1 MTITMPRTTPQSAP
15 QTTPQK
21 TLSSSSKRHRT
32 LAGIFAALVAG
43 ALIACQTRING
54 ALAVELH
61 DSTLAALIS
70 FGSGLLILTL
80 IVPFVPTARAGMR
93 TLRTEVR
100 TKRLP
105 WWYLTGGAFGAFFV
119 ITQGLAATALGVA
132 LFTVAVVASQTI
144 SSAVIDRVGLGSL
157 QKRPVTVLRVA
168 ASVLAVG
175 AVLFSGLADLRLDGP
190 FLLVF
195 LPLAAGFGI
204 GWQQAINGHVRHVT
218 RSPLTATYVNFVVGT
233 TVLAIAALAFGFVG
247 GWQHAFPSDPTL
259 YAGGAIGVIF
269 IVVAAVLVP
278 ITGVL
283 FFALGS
289 IAGQLLGAL
298 ALEIFFPVD
307 GDGVAPTTIIGVAL
321 TLIAVAVASLSSQ
334 RPATVSRTR

>member
-1 MTITMPRTTPQSAP
+1 MLPTNRQSRRRA
-15 QTTPQK
+15 
-21 TLSSSSKRHRT
+21 
-32 LAGIFAALVAG
+32 LAGIFAAVVAG
-43 ALIACQTRING
+43 MLVSLQSRING
-54 ALAVELH
+54 ELAVELH
-61 DSTLAALIS
+61 DAALAAVIS
-70 FGSGLLILTL
+70 FGSGLVILTL
-80 IVPFVPTARAGMR
+80 IVPFVPSARRGFR
-93 TLRTEVR
+93 TLRTEVTSR
-100 TKRLP
+100 RLP

-119 ITQGLAATALGVA
+119 LTQGLAATALGVA

-144 SSAVIDRVGLGSL
+144 SSAVIDRVGIGSL
-157 QKRPVTVLRVA
+157 PKRPVTVLRVA

-233 TVLAIAALAFGFVG
+233 SVLAIAALSYGFAA
-247 GWQHAFPSDPTL
+247 GWQHEFPTDPML
-259 YAGGAIGVIF
+259 YIGGAIGVIF
-269 IVVAAVLVP
+269 IAVAAVLVP

-289 IAGQLLGAL
+289 IAGQLIGAL
-298 ALEIFFPVD
+298 ALEILVPTD
-307 GDGVAPTTIIGVAL
+307 SDGVAPTTVIGVVL
-321 TLIAVAVASLSSQ
+321 TLIAVAIASFSSQ
-334 RPATVSRTR
+334 RAPKTPLSN

>member
-1 MTITMPRTTPQSAP
+1 MLPTNPQSRRRA
-15 QTTPQK
+15 
-21 TLSSSSKRHRT
+21 
-32 LAGIFAALVAG
+32 LAGIFAAIVAG
-43 ALIACQTRING
+43 ALVAVQSRING
-54 ALAVELH
+54 ELAVELQ

-70 FGSGLLILTL
+70 FTSGLIILTL
-80 IVPFVPTARAGMR
+80 IVPFVPTARAGLR
-93 TLRTEVR
+93 TLRTEVVS
-100 TKRLP
+100 KRLP

-119 ITQGLAATALGVA
+119 LTQGLAATALGVA

-144 SSAVIDRVGLGSL
+144 SSAVIDRVGIGSL

-168 ASVLAVG
+168 ASALAVG
-175 AVLFSGLADLRLDGP
+175 AVIFSGLADLRLDGP

-233 TVLAIAALAFGFVG
+233 TALAIATISYGFFG
-247 GWQHAFPSDPTL
+247 GWQHELPADPTL
-259 YAGGAIGVIF
+259 YVGGAIGVIF
-269 IVVAAVLVP
+269 IAVAAVLVP

-289 IAGQLLGAL
+289 IAGQLMGAL
-298 ALEIFFPVD
+298 ALEILLPTD
-307 GDGVAPTTIIGVAL
+307 SDGVAPTTVIGVVL
-321 TLIAVAVASLSSQ
+321 TLIAVAIASLSSQ
-334 RPATVSRTR
+334 RPPKKLRSN

>member
-1 MTITMPRTTPQSAP
+1 MLPTNPQSRRRA
-15 QTTPQK
+15 
-21 TLSSSSKRHRT
+21 
-32 LAGIFAALVAG
+32 LAGIFAAIVAG
-43 ALIACQTRING
+43 ALVAAQSRING
-54 ALAVELH
+54 ELAVELQ

-70 FGSGLLILTL
+70 FTSGLIILTI
-80 IVPFVPTARAGMR
+80 IVPFVPTARAGLR
-93 TLRTEVR
+93 TLRTEVVS
-100 TKRLP
+100 KRLP

-119 ITQGLAATALGVA
+119 LTQGLAATALGVA

-144 SSAVIDRVGLGSL
+144 SSAVIDRVGIGSL

-175 AVLFSGLADLRLDGP
+175 AVIFSGLADLRLDGP

-218 RSPLTATYVNFVVGT
+218 RSPLTATLVNFVVGT
-233 TVLAIAALAFGFVG
+233 SVLAIAAIAYGFVG
-247 GWQHAFPSDPTL
+247 GWQHQFPTDPTL
-259 YAGGAIGVIF
+259 YIGGAIGVIF
-269 IVVAAVLVP
+269 IAVAAVLVP

-289 IAGQLLGAL
+289 IAGQLVGAL
-298 ALEIFFPVD
+298 ALEVFLPTD
-307 GDGVAPTTIIGVAL
+307 NDGVAPTTVIGVVL

-334 RPATVSRTR
+334 RPTKKTRSN

>member
-1 MTITMPRTTPQSAP
+1 VDQRPILDMTTPMLPTNPQSRRRA
-15 QTTPQK
+15 
-21 TLSSSSKRHRT
+21 
-32 LAGIFAALVAG
+32 LAGIFAAIVAG
-43 ALIACQTRING
+43 ALVAAQSRING
-54 ALAVELH
+54 ELAVELQ

-70 FGSGLLILTL
+70 FVSGLIILTL
-80 IVPFVPTARAGMR
+80 VIPFVPTARAGLR
-93 TLRTEVR
+93 TLRAEVVS
-100 TKRLP
+100 KRLP

-119 ITQGLAATALGVA
+119 LTQGLAATALGVA

-144 SSAVIDRVGLGSL
+144 SSAVIDRVGIGSL
-157 QKRPVTVLRVA
+157 QKRPVTLLRVA

-175 AVLFSGLADLRLDGP
+175 AVIFSGLADLRLDGP

-233 TVLAIAALAFGFVG
+233 SMLAIAAIAYGFAG
-247 GWQHAFPSDPTL
+247 GWQHEYPTDLTL
-259 YAGGAIGVIF
+259 YIGGTIGVIF

-283 FFALGS
+283 FFALAS
-289 IAGQLLGAL
+289 ISGQLIGAL
-298 ALEIFFPVD
+298 ALEILLPTD
-307 GDGVAPTTIIGVAL
+307 SDGVAPTTVVGVVL
-321 TLIAVAVASLSSQ
+321 TLIAVVIASLSSQ
-334 RPATVSRTR
+334 RPPKKPRSS

>member
-1 MTITMPRTTPQSAP
+1 MLPTNPRSRRRA
-15 QTTPQK
+15 
-21 TLSSSSKRHRT
+21 
-32 LAGIFAALVAG
+32 LAGIFAAVLAG
-43 ALIACQTRING
+43 ALVASQSRING
-54 ALAVELH
+54 ELAVELQ
-61 DSTLAALIS
+61 DSALAALVS
-70 FGSGLLILTL
+70 FGSGLLILSL
-80 IVPFVPTARAGMR
+80 IVPFVPTARAGLR
-93 TLRTEVR
+93 TLRTEV
-100 TKRLP
+100 TNKRLP

-119 ITQGLAATALGVA
+119 LTQGLAATALGVA

-144 SSAVIDRVGLGSL
+144 SSAVIDRVGIGSL

-190 FLLVF
+190 FLLVL

-218 RSPLTATYVNFVVGT
+218 RSPLTATLVNFVVGT
-233 TVLAIAALAFGFVG
+233 SVLAIAAIAYGFVG
-247 GWQHAFPSDPTL
+247 GWQHQFPTDPTL
-259 YAGGAIGVIF
+259 YIGGAIGVIF
-269 IVVAAVLVP
+269 IAVAAVLVP

-289 IAGQLLGAL
+289 IAGQLVGAL
-298 ALEIFFPVD
+298 ALEVFLPTD
-307 GDGVAPTTIIGVAL
+307 NDGVAPTTVIGVVL

-334 RPATVSRTR
+334 RPTKKTRSN

>member
-1 MTITMPRTTPQSAP
+1 MNAPMLPTTPRSRRRA
-15 QTTPQK
+15 
-21 TLSSSSKRHRT
+21 
-32 LAGIFAALVAG
+32 LAGIFAAIVAGGLVA
-43 ALIACQTRING
+43 AQSRING
-54 ALAVELH
+54 ELAVELH

-80 IVPFVPTARAGMR
+80 IVPFVPTARAGFR
-93 TLRTEVR
+93 TLRTEVTSR
-100 TKRLP
+100 RLP

-119 ITQGLAATALGVA
+119 LTQGLAATALGVA

-144 SSAVIDRVGLGSL
+144 SSAVIDRVGIGSL

-168 ASVLAVG
+168 ASALAVG
-175 AVLFSGLADLRLDGP
+175 AVIFSGLADLRLDGP

-195 LPLAAGFGI
+195 LPLSAGFGI

-218 RSPLTATYVNFVVGT
+218 RSPLTATYVNFIVGT
-233 TVLAIAALAFGFVG
+233 SVLAVAAISYGFAS
-247 GWQHAFPSDPTL
+247 GWQHTFPTDPTL
-259 YAGGAIGVIF
+259 YIGGAIGVIF

-289 IAGQLLGAL
+289 IAGQLIGAL
-298 ALEIFFPVD
+298 ALEILLPTD
-307 GDGVAPTTIIGVAL
+307 SDGVAPTTVIGVVL
-321 TLIAVAVASLSSQ
+321 TLIAVAIASLSSQ
-334 RPATVSRTR
+334 RPPKTLLSN

>member
-1 MTITMPRTTPQSAP
+1 MLPTNPQSRRRA
-15 QTTPQK
+15 
-21 TLSSSSKRHRT
+21 
-32 LAGIFAALVAG
+32 LAGIFAAIVAG
-43 ALIACQTRING
+43 ALVAAQSRING
-54 ALAVELH
+54 ELAVELQ

-70 FGSGLLILTL
+70 FTSGLIILTI
-80 IVPFVPTARAGMR
+80 IVPFVPTARAGLR
-93 TLRTEVR
+93 TLRTEVVS
-100 TKRLP
+100 KRLP

-119 ITQGLAATALGVA
+119 LTQGLAATALGVA

-144 SSAVIDRVGLGSL
+144 SSAVIDRVGIGSL

-175 AVLFSGLADLRLDGP
+175 AVIFSGLADLRLDGP

-233 TVLAIAALAFGFVG
+233 TALAIVTIAYGFFG
-247 GWQHAFPSDPTL
+247 GWQHEFPSDPTL
-259 YAGGAIGVIF
+259 YIGGAIGVIF
-269 IVVAAVLVP
+269 IAVAAVLVP

-289 IAGQLLGAL
+289 IAGQLIGAL
-298 ALEIFFPVD
+298 ALEILLPTD
-307 GDGVAPTTIIGVAL
+307 SDGVAPTTVIGVVL
-321 TLIAVAVASLSSQ
+321 TLIAVAIASLSSQ
-334 RPATVSRTR
+334 RPPKKLRSN

>member
-1 MTITMPRTTPQSAP
+1 MLPTTPRSRRRA
-15 QTTPQK
+15 
-21 TLSSSSKRHRT
+21 
-32 LAGIFAALVAG
+32 LAGIFAAIVAGGLVA
-43 ALIACQTRING
+43 AQSRING
-54 ALAVELH
+54 ELAVELH

-80 IVPFVPTARAGMR
+80 IVPFVPTARAGFR
-93 TLRTEVR
+93 TLRTEVTSR
-100 TKRLP
+100 RLP

-119 ITQGLAATALGVA
+119 LTQGLAATALGVA

-144 SSAVIDRVGLGSL
+144 SSAVIDRVGIGSL

-168 ASVLAVG
+168 ASALAVG
-175 AVLFSGLADLRLDGP
+175 AVIFSGLADLRLDGP

-195 LPLAAGFGI
+195 LPLSAGFGI

-218 RSPLTATYVNFVVGT
+218 RSPLTATYVNFIVGT
-233 TVLAIAALAFGFVG
+233 SVLAIAAISYGFAS
-247 GWQHAFPSDPTL
+247 GWQHTFPTDPTL
-259 YAGGAIGVIF
+259 YIGGAIGVIF

-289 IAGQLLGAL
+289 IAGQLIGAL
-298 ALEIFFPVD
+298 ALEILLPTD
-307 GDGVAPTTIIGVAL
+307 SDGVAPTTVIGVVL
-321 TLIAVAVASLSSQ
+321 TLIAVAIASLSSQ
-334 RPATVSRTR
+334 RPPKTLLSN

>member
-1 MTITMPRTTPQSAP
+1 MLPTNPQSRRRA
-15 QTTPQK
+15 
-21 TLSSSSKRHRT
+21 
-32 LAGIFAALVAG
+32 LAGIFAAIVAG
-43 ALIACQTRING
+43 ALVAAQSRING
-54 ALAVELH
+54 ELAVELQ

-70 FGSGLLILTL
+70 FVSGLIILTL
-80 IVPFVPTARAGMR
+80 VIPFVPTARAGLR
-93 TLRTEVR
+93 TLRAEVVS
-100 TKRLP
+100 KRLP

-119 ITQGLAATALGVA
+119 LTQGLAATALGVA

-144 SSAVIDRVGLGSL
+144 SSAVIDRVGIGSL
-157 QKRPVTVLRVA
+157 QKRPVTLLRVA

-175 AVLFSGLADLRLDGP
+175 AVIFSGLADLRLDGP

-233 TVLAIAALAFGFVG
+233 SMLAIAAIAYGFAG
-247 GWQHAFPSDPTL
+247 GWQHEYPTDLTL
-259 YAGGAIGVIF
+259 YIGGTIGVIF

-283 FFALGS
+283 FFALAS
-289 IAGQLLGAL
+289 ISGQLIGAL
-298 ALEIFFPVD
+298 ALEILLPTD
-307 GDGVAPTTIIGVAL
+307 SDGVAPTTVVGVVL
-321 TLIAVAVASLSSQ
+321 TLIAVVIASLSSQ
-334 RPATVSRTR
+334 RPPKKPRSS